1 MIPQTIYDYKLY
13 DFCNCTFILNL
24 GWFEIDDT
32 LNDQNSPEEDDLGKQ
47 YFIDQF
53 FKQKIS

>member
-1 MIPQTIYDYKLY
+1 MIPQTTYDYKLY

-47 YFIDQF
+47 CFID
-53 FKQKIS
+53 